1 MEFNVRIF
9 QCAPK
14 VPLGEMIAE
23 CDIRNS
29 ANQYTIDNLKGISIE
44 KKFIETKA
52 KMDGVSL
59 LPYKIVKPEWMA
71 FVPVTSRNGGKISLA
86 FNDTDDET
94 YIVSSAY
101 TVVKVQDEERL
112 NANYL
117 FLMLQRAEFD
127 RLARFNSWGSARETF
142 TFSDLQRYEIPLP
155 SIDVQKQYVNAYR
168 SLQKLAE
175 QNEALAAPL
184 KNACMS
190 YLSDAQRRYD
200 VFELGNFITGVDFR
214 NCDNIYGANSVKGL
228 ATSKKIIETKANL
241 TGVSLTSY
249 KIFPSRHFA
258 YVEDTSRRGDKV
270 SMAFNSTSENWLLS
284 SISTVFKIIDEETLS
299 PEYLYLFFCRSE
311 FDRLARFNSWGSA
324 RETFPYQELQRVKIP
339 LPPIEVQRSIVAL
352 YNCAEEARAIAR
364 EAREQLKKMAPAMV
378 QRAANTPQEV

>member
-190 YLSDAQRRYD
+190 FMAHLRNKYD
-200 VFELGNFITGVDFR
+200 LQNLGKYITQSNEKNSSLEYGV
-214 NCDNIYGANSVKGL
+214 NHLQGVTSNSVFDYSKAKTEGL
-228 ATSKKIIETKANL
+228 KFDNYKVVYKNYFAYNPSRINLGSIALRDDSPCIISPMYVVFQLNDDGEKKIIPQFLLLWFKRDEFK
-241 TGVSLTSY
+241 
-249 KIFPSRHFA
+249 R
-258 YVEDTSRRGDKV
+258 
-270 SMAFNSTSENWLLS
+270 ST
-284 SISTVFKIIDEETLS
+284 
-299 PEYLYLFFCRSE
+299 LFFASGSVRDT
-311 FDRLARFNSWGSA
+311 FDFK
-324 RETFPYQELQRVKIP
+324 EMERVKIP
-339 LPPIEVQRSIVAL
+339 LTPIEVQRSIVAL

>member
-9 QCAPK
+9 QSAPK

-190 YLSDAQRRYD
+190 LVAQSAKKYNIVQLGSYIESRDERNTNLEIKLSQGISNLKHFQNPKQVA
-200 VFELGNFITGVDFR
+200 
-214 NCDNIYGANSVKGL
+214 ANSKSDKIVRKGQ
-228 ATSKKIIETKANL
+228 
-241 TGVSLTSY
+241 
-249 KIFPSRHFA
+249 FA
-258 YVEDTSRRGDKV
+258 YNRATTRNGEKISIAYRDGEDCTVSSAYQVFVIKDMSVLNPYFLLLWFSR
-270 SMAFNSTSENWLLS
+270 
-284 SISTVFKIIDEETLS
+284 
-299 PEYLYLFFCRSE
+299 PE
-311 FDRLARFNSWGSA
+311 FDRYARYKSEGSA
-324 RETFPYQELQRVKIP
+324 HEFFDYSAMERVEIP
-339 LPPIEVQRSIVAL
+339 LPPIEVQRSVVAL

>member
-9 QCAPK
+9 QSAPK

-29 ANQYTIDNLKGISIE
+29 ANQYSIDNLKGISIE

-71 FVPVTSRNGGKISLA
+71 
-86 FNDTDDET
+86 
-94 YIVSSAY
+94 
-101 TVVKVQDEERL
+101 
-112 NANYL
+112 
-117 FLMLQRAEFD
+117 FD

-190 YLSDAQRRYD
+190 FMAHLRNKYD
-200 VFELGNFITGVDFR
+200 LQNLGKYITQSNEKNSSLEYGV
-214 NCDNIYGANSVKGL
+214 NHLQGQV
-228 ATSKKIIETKANL
+228 
-241 TGVSLTSY
+241 
-249 KIFPSRHFA
+249 
-258 YVEDTSRRGDKV
+258 
-270 SMAFNSTSENWLLS
+270 
-284 SISTVFKIIDEETLS
+284 TVFLIIL
-299 PEYLYLFFCRSE
+299 RQKQK
-311 FDRLARFNSWGSA
+311 G
-324 RETFPYQELQRVKIP
+324 
-339 LPPIEVQRSIVAL
+339 
-352 YNCAEEARAIAR
+352 
-364 EAREQLKKMAPAMV
+364 
-378 QRAANTPQEV
+378 

>member
-9 QCAPK
+9 QSAPK

-142 TFSDLQRYEIPLP
+142 TFSDLQRYEVPLP

-184 KNACMS
+184 KNACNA
-190 YLSDAQRRYD
+190 YIL
-200 VFELGNFITGVDFR
+200 
-214 NCDNIYGANSVKGL
+214 KL
-228 ATSKKIIETKANL
+228 ATKYKKKKIGNLIIEFSQKNTDNGISVVKS
-241 TGVSLTSY
+241 VSVSKEFNDTNAKVNKNELSNY
-249 KIFPSRHFA
+249 KIVPPLYISYVQTTKNEKCFA
-258 YVEDTSRRGDKV
+258 SAINKFGIPIVVTSVNRV
-270 SMAFNSTSENWLLS
+270 ITSNNQEILNN
-284 SISTVFKIIDEETLS
+284 
-299 PEYLYLFFCRSE
+299 EYLAMWFRTPYFSRW
-311 FDRLARFNSWGSA
+311 AIYNSWGSA
-324 RETFPYQELQRVKIP
+324 REVFDFSDLCLSEIP
-339 LPPIEVQRSIVAL
+339 LPPIEVQRSVVAL